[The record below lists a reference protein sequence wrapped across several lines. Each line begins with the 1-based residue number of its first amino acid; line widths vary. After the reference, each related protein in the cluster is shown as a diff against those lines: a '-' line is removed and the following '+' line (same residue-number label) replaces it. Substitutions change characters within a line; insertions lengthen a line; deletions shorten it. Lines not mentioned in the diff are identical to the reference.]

1 MKLIIAGGRD
11 FSDYDLLKNTLD
23 DFLADKVDVEII
35 SGGARGADELGE
47 RYGRENHLLI
57 VRFPANWD
65 LYGKSAGPI
74 RNENMAE
81 YASDDDGSLI
91 AFWDGKSKGTKN
103 MIDTAKKYKL
113 KVLIV
118 NY

>member
-23 DFLADKVDVEII
+23 NFLADKVGVSII
-35 SGGARGADELGE
+35 TGGAKGADELGE
-47 RYGRENHLLI
+47 RYGRENYLSF
-57 VRFPANWD
+57 VRFLANWD
-65 LYGKSAGPI
+65 LYGKSAGVI
-74 RNENMAE
+74 RNKDMAE
-81 YASDDDGSLI
+81 YASDDDGCLI

-103 MIDTAKKYKL
+103 MIDTAKRYNL
-113 KVLIV
+113 KVLVV